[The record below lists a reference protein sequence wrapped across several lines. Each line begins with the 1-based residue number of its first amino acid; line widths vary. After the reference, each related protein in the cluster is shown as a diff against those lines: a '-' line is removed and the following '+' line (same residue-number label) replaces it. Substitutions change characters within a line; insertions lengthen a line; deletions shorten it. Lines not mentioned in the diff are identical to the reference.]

1 MSFKTVRL
9 FNVFNAPITF
19 IDSQQD
25 FKDRNLERK
34 KKTKMKFSIQ
44 NSSEFLEYLQT
55 KRQQIS
61 GNKKTIL
68 S

>member
-9 FNVFNAPITF
+9 FNVFNGPITF

-61 GNKKTIL
+61 VNKKTIL